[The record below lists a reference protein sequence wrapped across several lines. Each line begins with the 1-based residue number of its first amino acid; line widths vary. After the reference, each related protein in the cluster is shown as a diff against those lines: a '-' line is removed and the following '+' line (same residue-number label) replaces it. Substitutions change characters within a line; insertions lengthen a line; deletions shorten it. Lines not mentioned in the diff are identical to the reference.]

1 MPGNEPRHTDWQA
14 LRLWQIQ
21 PVRDVLVLLGVIG
34 VLYLGYRLSVVTVP
48 ILLALLLAYLF
59 EPLVRRL
66 VARRWMSRQGSAVLI
81 VTGLLLIVLVPVT
94 VGTGFAVLQAVAI
107 TRDVA
112 GNVALL
118 VKAVDAQDPAERDR
132 ARAALSGPWRWAGE
146 KVIEL
151 REEAGVP
158 PTGEPED
165 AIFQGPPTPELTA
178 EIEAAYEV
186 PTWRRGASSGADAL
200 IKWARDNA
208 QSIARTVGQQAIG
221 SGATALAAAVG
232 LFVSIGYLCFSA
244 SLTAFFFFFFSTG
257 YGRVL
262 VFWEGL
268 IPERKK
274 GRVVDL
280 VAQMDR
286 VIAGFVR
293 GRLLIATI
301 LAAYMVIAYWVIGVP
316 APFLVGIGVGYLFLL
331 PYISVL
337 GVPLAIVLMALHPG
351 PLAFQQSWY
360 WILAAPVVVY
370 MIGQLLDDY
379 LLSPIIQGRTTGLEA
394 PMILFASIAGGA
406 LAGVYGLLLAIPV
419 AACLKILL
427 NEVFWPRVKAW
438 AEGREKDI
446 LPIGRE

>member
-1 MPGNEPRHTDWQA
+1 MAKAPHTDWQS

-21 PVRDVLVLLGVIG
+21 PVRDVLVLLGIVGVI
-34 VLYLGYRLSVVTVP
+34 YLGYRLSVVTVP

-66 VARRWMSRQGSAVLI
+66 VSRGWMSRQGSAALI
-81 VTGLLLIVLVPVT
+81 IAGLLLIVLVPVT

-112 GNVALL
+112 GNVGLL
-118 VKAVDAQDPAERDR
+118 VRAVNAEGAAEREH
-132 ARAALSGPWRWAGE
+132 ARAALTGPWRWAGD
-146 KVIEL
+146 KLVEL
-151 REEAGVP
+151 RDEAGEP
-158 PTGEPED
+158 PTGTEQDPTYE
-165 AIFQGPPTPELTA
+165 GPPTPEMIA
-178 EIEAAYEV
+178 EMEAAHEV
-186 PTWRRGASSGADAL
+186 PTWRRGASRGADAL
-200 IKWARDNA
+200 LMWAGDNA
-208 QSIARTVGQQAIG
+208 RAIAKSVGQQAIG

-232 LFVSIGYLCFSA
+232 LFVSIGYLCFSLF
-244 SLTAFFFFFFSTG
+244 LTVFFFFFFSTG

-262 VFWEGL
+262 DFWEGL

-274 GRVVDL
+274 GRVFDM

-293 GRLLIATI
+293 GRLLIASI
-301 LAAYMVIAYWVIGVP
+301 IAGYMIVAYWVIGVP
-316 APFLVGIGVGYLFLL
+316 APFLVGLGAGFLFLL

-337 GVPLAIVLMALHPG
+337 GVPVVILLMALHPG

-360 WILAAPVVVY
+360 WIVLAPIVVY
-370 MIGQLLDDY
+370 MIGQLADDY
-379 LLSPIIQGRTTGLEA
+379 LLSPIIQGRATGLEA

-406 LAGVYGLLLAIPV
+406 LGGVYGLLLAIPV